1 MLMIRSKAHRPSRWA
16 RATIGIALA
25 VSPAAACKKAAPPQ
39 MPPLAVAVAPPIQKD
54 VPIYQDWIGVL
65 DGFVNAQI
73 RPQVE
78 GYLLKQTYK
87 EGTVV
92 HEGDTLFEIDPRTF
106 QAAYDQAKGNLA
118 QFQAILANAK
128 TTVARYKPLAAEKA
142 ISQQELDDAETK
154 QRTAQADVEATQA
167 ALEKAQ
173 LNLGWCKVLSP
184 ITGVSGIAKAQVGNL
199 INPNT
204 EMTTVSQV
212 NPIKVY
218 FNPSEME
225 YMAWVA
231 KHGPMTKTIEDGAS
245 LEQGPLQLILADGS
259 VYGHRGKP
267 FLAGREIDV
276 KTGTITLAGVFPNP
290 ENLLRPGQYGKIR
303 VQTDLKKGALLV
315 PQRAVSELQ
324 GNFQIAVVGP
334 DNKVE
339 IRAVEPGP
347 RVGSL
352 WVIEKGLAAGDK
364 VIVEGAAKVRPGM
377 EVNPQPAPAEA
388 GDDKPAGA
396 AAEKPAPAAS
406 GK

>member
-1 MLMIRSKAHRPSRWA
+1 MILWKHRRLGTLVLVAAAVS
-16 RATIGIALA
+16 ALA
-25 VSPAAACKKAAPPQ
+25 PLAACKKEAAAV
-39 MPPLAVAVAPPIQKD
+39 MPPPVVAVAPPIQKD
-54 VPIYQDWIGVL
+54 VPIFQDWIGVL

-78 GYLLKQTYK
+78 GYLLRQDYK
-87 EGTVV
+87 EGSLVRA
-92 HEGDTLFEIDPRTF
+92 GDTLFEIDPRTF

-128 TTVARYKPLAAEKA
+128 VTVARYKPLAAEKA

-154 QRTAQADVEATQA
+154 ERTAQADVEATQA

-173 LNLGWCKVLSP
+173 LNLGWCKVVSP
-184 ITGVSGIAKAQVGNL
+184 IDGVSGIAKAQVGNL

-212 NPIKVY
+212 NPIKAY

-225 YMAWVA
+225 YLAWVA
-231 KHGPMTKTIEDGAS
+231 KHGPMTKTIEQSAN
-245 LEQGPLQLILADGS
+245 LEEGPLQLILADGS

-267 FLAGREIDV
+267 FLAGREVDV

-290 ENLLRPGQYGKIR
+290 DNLLRPGQYGKIR
-303 VQTDLKKGALLV
+303 VQTEVKKGALLV

-339 IRAVEPGP
+339 IKAVEPGP

-352 WVIEKGLAAGDK
+352 WVIEKGLAAGDR

-377 EVNPQPAPAEA
+377 EVKPEAAPAEGAPAA
-388 GDDKPAGA
+388 G
-396 AAEKPAPAAS
+396 EKPATSTS
-406 GK
+406 GT

>member
-1 MLMIRSKAHRPSRWA
+1 MGIRSINLRPSRWA
-16 RATIGIALA
+16 PASIAVAALVAAAIG
-25 VSPAAACKKAAPPQ
+25 VACKKAEPPA
-39 MPPLAVAVAPPIQKD
+39 MPPLVVAVAPPIQKD
-54 VPIYQDWIGVL
+54 VPIFQDWIGVL
-65 DGFVNAQI
+65 DGFINAQI

-78 GYLLKQTYK
+78 GYLLRQDYK
-87 EGTVV
+87 EGSYV
-92 HEGDTLFEIDPRTF
+92 HAGDTLFEIDPRTF

-118 QFQAILANAK
+118 QYQATLENAK
-128 TTVARYKPLAAEKA
+128 VTVARYKPLAAEKA
-142 ISQQELDDAETK
+142 ISQQELDNAETN
-154 QRTAQADVEATQA
+154 QRTAQANVEATQA

-173 LNLGWCKVLSP
+173 LNLTWCKVLSP
-184 ITGVSGIAKAQVGNL
+184 IEGVSGIAKAQVGNL

-204 EMTTVSQV
+204 DMTTVSQV

-225 YMAWVA
+225 YMAWVE
-231 KHGPMTKTIEDGAS
+231 KHGPMTKTIEEGAS

-267 FLAGREIDV
+267 FLAGREVDV

-303 VQTDLKKGALLV
+303 VQTDMKKGALLV

-339 IRAVEPGP
+339 IRAVQPGP
-347 RVGSL
+347 RFGSL
-352 WVIEKGLAAGDK
+352 WVIEKGLSAGDK
-364 VIVEGAAKVRPGM
+364 VIVEGAEKVRPGM
-377 EVNPQPAPAEA
+377 AVNPQPAPPEA
-388 GDDKPAGA
+388 PA
-396 AAEKPAPAAS
+396 AAEKGSTTGS
-406 GK
+406 GS